1 MEREPFL
8 PQEQQDEALHPTRPS
23 PIWTNSLAMLIV
35 GLVIG
40 VLIGYGVRPLATP
53 RSLLGSPAASAQDA
67 DPPPASLDPTPV
79 NPAAILP
86 GSLEELTARVRHFKG
101 NPDAPVTVIEF
112 GDFQ

>member
-8 PQEQQDEALHPTRPS
+8 PQQQPDEALPSARSS
-23 PIWTNSLAMLIV
+23 PIWTNPLAMLAV

-40 VLIGYGVRPLATP
+40 VLIGYGVRPLVTP
-53 RSLLGSPAASAQDA
+53 RSLLGSPATSAQDT

-79 NPAAILP
+79 NPAAVLP

>member
-8 PQEQQDEALHPTRPS
+8 PQQQSDEAPSPASSS
-23 PIWTNSLAMLIV
+23 PIWTNPLAMLAV

-40 VLIGYGVRPLATP
+40 VLIGYGVRPLVTP
-53 RSLLGSPAASAQDA
+53 RSLFGSPAASAQDA

-79 NPAAILP
+79 NPASLP
-86 GSLEELTARVRHFKG
+86 GSLEDLTARVRHFKG
-101 NPDAPVTVIEF
+101 NPNAPVTIIEF